1 MPMTALLGT
10 AAGTIPGVGWN
21 VVDQVRALTQYAFLR
36 QAFVAGAIVA
46 VVAGGVGY
54 FVVLRASAFA
64 AHAQSH
70 IGFAGA
76 AGAVVLGLSPVVGLL
91 AFTMAAGIVIG
102 VLGSRLRGR
111 DVEIGVVLAWA
122 LGLGALFI
130 RLYTGYAT
138 QTYTLLFGDVYAVS
152 QSDLAVLAVAATIIV
167 ATLAT
172 VARPLLFASVD
183 EDVAAARGVPI
194 RLMSVVFML
203 VLAVAVSEAVQV
215 VGVLLVF
222 ALLVTPA
229 AIAERLTARPL
240 RAAVLA
246 AALSLAF
253 TWAGIVVDF
262 YTSKVPSFYITT
274 FAFLSYVAV
283 RLHEAW
289 QERRRLPRA
298 RTTV

>member
-1 MPMTALLGT
+1 MILGV
-10 AAGTIPGVGWN
+10 APSWN
-21 VVDQVRALTQYAFLR
+21 LVDDVRALTQYAFVR

-46 VVAGGVGY
+46 VVAGAVGY

-76 AGAVVLGLSPVVGLL
+76 AGAALAGLSPVVGLL
-91 AFTMAAGIVIG
+91 VFTGAAGVAMGI
-102 VLGSRLRGR
+102 LGSRLRGR

-138 QTYTLLFGDVYAVS
+138 QTYTLLFGDIYAVS
-152 QSDLAVLAVAATIIV
+152 QQDLAVLTVAASLIV
-167 ATLAT
+167 GTLAT

-183 EDVAAARGVPI
+183 EEVAAARGVPV
-194 RLMSVVFML
+194 RAMSVVFML

-229 AIAERLTARPL
+229 AIAERVTARP
-240 RAAVLA
+240 VLA
-246 AALSLAF
+246 ALLAAVLSLAF
-253 TWAGIVVDF
+253 TWGGIVVDF

-274 FAFLSYVAV
+274 FAFVTYVGV
-283 RLHEAW
+283 RLAGGA
-289 QERRRLPRA
+289 RRGHRLVPDVHPSRSG
-298 RTTV
+298 